1 MGFKKPPS
9 SEVMTWSWQPD
20 QRPPPE
26 QLRVSDVL
34 ECRYLWDGLMQLW
47 LNDGLLWDFN
57 VGRAVEELDDYAVV
71 DVCFSAVSLTQFC
84 FPSHPSW
91 AGFSSAVVL

>member
-26 QLRVSDVL
+26 QLHVRDVL

-47 LNDGLLWDFN
+47 LNDGLLWDFD

-71 DVCFSAVSLTQFC
+71 DVCFSAVSLTQF
-84 FPSHPSW
+84 
-91 AGFSSAVVL
+91 